1 MIQTDKGQFKLKF
14 KNGYEISIING
25 FGSYSENKFKYEL
38 FMPSKNSF
46 EIKSKDCEIAIIY
59 KEEFVTKKFIDCG
72 DDVLG
77 YISSDELADIIYM
90 VKNYKG
96 DSNENNRRN

>member
-1 MIQTDKGQFKLKF
+1 MIQTDKGHFKLKF

-25 FGSYSENKFKYEL
+25 FGSYSENKFKTEL
-38 FMPSKNSF
+38 FEPSMNLF
-46 EIKSKDCEIAIIY
+46 AIKSKDCEIAIIY
-59 KEEFVTKKFIDCG
+59 KEIFVTKKFIDCG

-90 VKNYKG
+90 VKNYRG
-96 DSNENNRRN
+96 E